1 MSIEKCFAIALATRG
16 MTKKDLAGKMNCT
29 RAYVT
34 QISKGGSMSF
44 SKLVDACAVL
54 DYKVW
59 EFLKLGDV

>member
-1 MSIEKCFAIALATRG
+1 MSIEKSFNIALATRG
-16 MTKKDLAGKMNCT
+16 MNKSELAKQMNCT
-29 RAYVT
+29 GAYVT

-44 SKLVDACAVL
+44 SKLVEACNAL